1 MPRAAVLT
9 GLPRIHVVAGVLRD
23 AAGRVL
29 IAQRLPGRHGAGC
42 WEFPGGKLGPGEAPR
57 AALARELDE
66 ELGIRVEAAE
76 LLLCLDHDYP
86 DRRVHL
92 EFWQVSRY
100 AGEPQSREQ
109 QPLRWVAVAE
119 LPTAGL
125 LPADEPLVEVLRRQ
139 G

>member
-1 MPRAAVLT
+1 VPRAAVLT

-119 LPTAGL
+119 LPAAGL

>member
-1 MPRAAVLT
+1 VPRAAVLT
-9 GLPRIHVVAGVLRD
+9 ELPRIHVVAGVLRD

-42 WEFPGGKLGPGEAPR
+42 WEFPGGKLGLGEAPR

-92 EFWQVSRY
+92 EFWHVSRY
-100 AGEPQSREQ
+100 AGEPRSREL